1 LQVVVEWEMFQLD
14 QVVIKDVL
22 QVEMVVEEAQ
32 VILEQLI
39 QVVVDHLDLMVLVIQ
54 ADQV

>member
-1 LQVVVEWEMFQLD
+1 VVEWEMFQLD